1 MTRQQIFA
9 KVEVISKKLF
19 GEGTIISEATSSSDI
34 EKWDSMN
41 HVVLI
46 STIEKEFA
54 VTFDIMEI
62 IRITKFGDFIDLI
75 EKRQNNNAGKRN

>member
-1 MTRQQIFA
+1 MTRQQIFTRIEA
-9 KVEVISKKLF
+9 ISKKIF
-19 GEGTIISEATSSSDI
+19 GEATNITEATSSSDI

-62 IRITKFGDFIDLI
+62 IGITKFGDFIDLI
-75 EKRQNNNAGKRN
+75 EKKQIEC

>member
-1 MTRQQIFA
+1 MNRQQIFTKIEAIA
-9 KVEVISKKLF
+9 KKIF
-19 GEGTIISEATSSSDI
+19 GEETIITEATSSVDI

-62 IRITKFGDFIDLI
+62 IGITKFGDFIDLI
-75 EKRQNNNAGKRN
+75 EKKQTQC

>member
-1 MTRQQIFA
+1 MNRQQIFNKIEA
-9 KVEVISKKLF
+9 ISQKIF
-19 GEGTIISEATSSSDI
+19 GEETIITEATSSSDI

-62 IRITKFGDFIDLI
+62 IGITKFGDFIDLI
-75 EKRQNNNAGKRN
+75 EKKQTQC

>member
-1 MTRQQIFA
+1 MNRTEIFT
-9 KVEVISKKLF
+9 KIEVICRKIF
-19 GEGTIISEATSSSDI
+19 GESTVIIEDTASADI

-46 STIEKEFA
+46 AAIEKEFG

-62 IRITKFGDFIDLI
+62 IGITKIGDFIEMIDKKL
-75 EKRQNNNAGKRN
+75 A

>member
-1 MTRQQIFA
+1 MNRQQIFA
-9 KVEVISKKLF
+9 MIEVISKKIF
-19 GEGTIISEATSSSDI
+19 GESTVITEETASTDI

-41 HVVLI
+41 HVILI

-62 IRITKFGDFIDLI
+62 IGITTIGNFVDLI
-75 EKRQNNNAGKRN
+75 EKKQASCN

>member
-1 MTRQQIFA
+1 MNRQQIFN
-9 KVEVISKKLF
+9 KIETISQKIF
-19 GEGTIISEATSSSDI
+19 GEETIITEATSSSDI

-62 IRITKFGDFIDLI
+62 IGITKFGDFIDLI
-75 EKRQNNNAGKRN
+75 EKKQTQC